1 MKRLIK
7 KTQNI
12 SNIENNA
19 FSRLR
24 KITADAYD
32 WVKERAE
39 HIQDKNPDMDEG
51 ESYGIAW
58 IQYKQEH
65 PKWKSKKQKE
75 KKAEYLIAKPRD
87 RGQDGKP
94 INHMETSTKG
104 KTNFAHRL
112 LHMWWK
118 NPEKTDWTKQQIID
132 EHIKVVKAMKDF
144 NMNHNMKDK
153 LDNTLPE
160 YLQTKKETTAE
171 DGGGGDAGI
180 STPVSTVDSTNH
192 STSTDSTVQ
201 YNIVDNK
208 TPDSL
213 YMSWYP
219 TVYDYRK
226 NDKKRRKNKM
236 KSRLKKLNE
245 LHDSYEDNM
254 ENDFYEVYKNP
265 TSAELSEIKNE
276 DSKGNIRGVISN
288 DGTIFA
294 WSADLSY
301 NDVGHLSKPV
311 DTNGLRFSINGGDF
325 IIDGGNTMDLYTVRN
340 FIRQYANAITSL
352 TSNKKLQLMN
362 VTDANEDDEMT
373 LDLNELL
380 EPAMASIKS
389 RLKKTAAFLHC
400 HQCGWDNGDWG
411 YPSKNTVYKTEEEF
425 KEKNPEGK
433 CPKCGTQELDI
444 D

>member
-1 MKRLIK
+1 
-7 KTQNI
+7 
-12 SNIENNA
+12 
-19 FSRLR
+19 
-24 KITADAYD
+24 
-32 WVKERAE
+32 
-39 HIQDKNPDMDEG
+39 
-51 ESYGIAW
+51 
-58 IQYKQEH
+58 
-65 PKWKSKKQKE
+65 
-75 KKAEYLIAKPRD
+75 
-87 RGQDGKP
+87 
-94 INHMETSTKG
+94 
-104 KTNFAHRL
+104 
-112 LHMWWK
+112 
-118 NPEKTDWTKQQIID
+118 
-132 EHIKVVKAMKDF
+132 
-144 NMNHNMKDK
+144 MKDK